1 MVNPTSASVPD
12 SACARAILGATRRRW
27 PWLKPLFADPGCD
40 RTNRTDNTAFLGLVI
55 EMVGRCDGEAGL
67 GAMIEVAIGAV
78 SPARF
83 AHR

>member
-1 MVNPTSASVPD
+1 MVNPTSASVPG
-12 SACARAILGATRRRW
+12 SACARTILAATPRRW

-40 RTNRTDNTAFLGLVI
+40 RTNLTDKAAFLGLVI
-55 EMVGRCDGEAGL
+55 EMAGHSDGEAGL

-78 SPARF
+78 SPTRF